1 MTRRRRPCHHSAEMN
16 WPWTCRVVALG
27 LWLAPAAP
35 VATGP
40 PAPATASSVV
50 AAAHREGRVVVYSV
64 TDREVAAPLIADFAA
79 LYPGIQLDY
88 RELRTAELYEQHMR
102 EVREGRVEADV
113 LWSPAMD
120 LQMKL
125 ANDGHAQAYES
136 PEASSLPPWA
146 SWRHEAFA
154 ITLEPFVFVHDRR
167 RLPEASA
174 PHTHAELVRLLE
186 GGGQATRGR
195 VAAYDPE
202 RSAIGYL
209 LLTQDSRIDPGF
221 ADAVRAYGKAGIELH
236 ATTSRMI
243 DRVLSGDLLLA
254 FNVNGSY
261 ALQAQR
267 QNGELGVIYPND
279 YVLAASR
286 IALIARGAPHPGA
299 ARVFLDYLLS
309 RRGQEVLARRCSLFS
324 IRPDVEGE
332 TSAAALSRALGARLK
347 PIHVG
352 PSLLVYLDTAKR
364 VGFLRRWKAA
374 FSGR

>member
-1 MTRRRRPCHHSAEMN
+1 MASPRTL
-16 WPWTCRVVALG
+16 TLAL
-27 LWLAPAAP
+27 LLLAAAPATGAQPPP
-35 VATGP
+35 VATAAG
-40 PAPATASSVV
+40 VI

-64 TDREVAAPLIADFAA
+64 TDREVAEPLLADFAE
-79 LYPGIQLDY
+79 LYPRIQLDY
-88 RELRTAELYEQHMR
+88 RELRTAELYEQYTR

-125 ANDGHAQAYES
+125 ANDGLAQAYES
-136 PEASSLPPWA
+136 PEAVHLPPWA
-146 SWRHEAFA
+146 SWRHEAFGT
-154 ITLEPFVFVHDRR
+154 TLEPFVFVHDGR
-167 RLPEASA
+167 RLPDDRV
-174 PHTHAELVRLLE
+174 PQTHADLVRMLE
-186 GGGQATRGR
+186 AGPVAHGK

-221 ADAVRAYGKAGIELH
+221 ADAVRAYGRAGIERH

-267 QNGELGVIYPND
+267 QHPSLGVVYPRD

-286 IALIARGAPHPGA
+286 IALITRAAPHPSA

-309 RRGQEVLARRCSLFS
+309 HRGQQVLAQRCSLFS
-324 IRPDVEGE
+324 IRPDVEGA

-352 PSLLVYLDTAKR
+352 PSLLVYLDASKR
-364 VGFLRRWKAA
+364 VDFLRRWKSA
-374 FSGR
+374 FAGR

>member
-1 MTRRRRPCHHSAEMN
+1 MIRR
-16 WPWTCRVVALG
+16 WTATLAALG
-27 LWLAPAAP
+27 LLLGPADAAASP
-35 VATGP
+35 PPGVATAAG
-40 PAPATASSVV
+40 VI

-64 TDREVAAPLIADFAA
+64 TDREVAAPLLADFAE
-79 LYPGIQLDY
+79 LYPRIQLDY
-88 RELRTAELYEQHMR
+88 HELRTAELYEQYTR

-136 PEASSLPPWA
+136 PEGARLPPWA
-146 SWRHEAFA
+146 VWRHEAFGT
-154 ITLEPFVFVHDRR
+154 TLEPFVFVHDER
-167 RLPEASA
+167 RLPDARA
-174 PHTHAELVRLLE
+174 PKSHAELVRMLE
-186 GGGQATRGR
+186 GAGAEGRGK

-221 ADAVRAYGKAGIELH
+221 SEAVRAYGRAGIELH

-267 QNGELGVIYPND
+267 QHPRLRLVYPKD

-286 IALIARGAPHPGA
+286 IALIARAAPHPNA

-309 RRGQEVLARRCSLFS
+309 HRGQEVLARRCSLFS
-324 IRPDVEGE
+324 IRGDVEGE

-352 PSLLVYLDTAKR
+352 PSLLVYLDAGKR
-364 VGFLRRWKAA
+364 VDFLRRWKAA
-374 FSGR
+374 FAGR